1 MKNFVVYKS
10 SAGSGKTFTLV
21 LAYLKL
27 CLQEEK
33 TLKFQFKK
41 ILAITFTNKAAAEMK
56 SRVIKALD
64 EICKRNDLGAIGAIL
79 QNDLKL
85 EKLELKH
92 RAQIVLSQIL
102 HHYSD
107 FSIGTIDSFTHRL
120 VKTFAFDLKL
130 PNNFNIEMDTA
141 SFHNKVIALLLN
153 KIGEDD
159 YISMLLKEFAKLN
172 AENNHAWDP
181 EQQLKEFT
189 ALLLQENASL
199 FIDKLNQFNH
209 EELDGFR
216 KQFSAFIQHY
226 EKQLKTEAEQ
236 ALHYINAKGLL
247 ESDFIYTKSGPQ
259 NFFKKCANLTATID
273 DTMGSRLT
281 DAVQNN
287 NWFGKN
293 KTPQDASIIE
303 KLSQM
308 ANQLILFIE
317 ENYQAY
323 LLCKLLAKQMYALL
337 LLKKIEEISRAL
349 KDEEHVVFLSEF
361 NQKIS
366 EIIANEPT
374 PFIYERLGEKYNH
387 YLIDEF
393 QDTSS
398 LQWHNL
404 IPLIDNSLAGG
415 WRNLLVGDGK
425 QSIYRWRN
433 ANVMQ
438 FANLPELEN
447 KNNNLL
453 TAQYQ
458 RNLSNNY
465 EQQNLNTNFRSSQ
478 EVINFNNRF
487 FEFTANKAL
496 SADFQKIYSQHQQ
509 LTKHSAQGY
518 VRIDFLHEK
527 KEDKENFYLDKM
539 LAHIQDAVQKNYQ
552 YEDICV
558 LVRKNQHGSL
568 VAQHLALS
576 GIPVISSDSL
586 LLKNNLEVNT
596 LMAYLEYQIDSNNS
610 ISAAAIL
617 HYFWVDKKLNQQQY
631 HHCLAELGAK
641 KNLANIL
648 QELKIEFTPQNF
660 NLNNVFDTCLEAIQ
674 LLGMEQKASAYIRFF
689 LDEVSNFLS
698 QHNASVSKFIEWWE
712 KRREKSSLIIPK
724 GSRAVNVMTVH
735 SSKGLEFPIVIVPF
749 CDWGLNQGTDKW
761 VNVESDKTPLPVAV
775 INLSQNASKAGFDK
789 EVELEN
795 QEQILDNLNILYV
808 AFTRAVNKLFILSA
822 SPRQNQ
828 GSAYHWLCDYVQQ
841 NDPKQQTTF
850 YEQGSNDVK
859 SESKA
864 TTINSDYVLNA
875 LQFQN
880 KQNAVRIKSSY
891 LGNTSLMEAGKKGI
905 LLHQLLSGVQHVN
918 DLEPTLAQALVKGL
932 IQSNEISA
940 LKEQLLGIVEHPDLK
955 DYFEQN
961 ARQVLER
968 EIILPNGE
976 ILRPDK
982 VVLKN
987 NETIVIDYKTGK
999 KNLKSHQAQI
1009 IKYAEA
1015 LQGMGYPSLKKILV
1029 YLDDMEIVAVN

>member
-1 MKNFVVYKS
+1 M
-10 SAGSGKTFTLV
+10 LE
-21 LAYLKL
+21 YLKL
-27 CLQEEK
+27 SLREEK

-64 EICKRNDLGAIGAIL
+64 EICHQNKLSPIGLIL
-79 QNDLKL
+79 QNDLNID
-85 EKLELKH
+85 ELELKR
-92 RAQIVLSQIL
+92 RAQILLSQIL

-130 PNNFNIEMDTA
+130 PNNFNIEMDTS

-153 KIGEDD
+153 KIGEDA
-159 YISMLLKEFAKLN
+159 YISILLKEFANHN
-172 AENNHAWDP
+172 AENNNAWDP

-189 ALLLQENASL
+189 ALLLQEDAAL
-199 FIDKLNQFNH
+199 FIEKLNRFNH
-209 EELDGFR
+209 EELEGFR
-216 KQFSAFIQHY
+216 KQFSEFIKHY
-226 EKQLKTEAEQ
+226 ETQIKTA
-236 ALHYINAKGLL
+236 ADKAIKYIQAKGLTDD
-247 ESDFIYTKSGPQ
+247 DFSYTKSGPQ
-259 NFFKKCANLTATID
+259 NFFKKCANLTVSID
-273 DTMGSRLT
+273 DTQGSRLT

-293 KTPQDASIIE
+293 KVPQDASIIAS
-303 KLSQM
+303 LSEM
-308 ANQLILFIE
+308 ASELIQLID

-337 LLKKIEEISRAL
+337 LLKKIEEIARDL

-447 KNNNLL
+447 KNNKALI
-453 TAQYQ
+453 AQYQ
-458 RNLSNNY
+458 RSLSDNY
-465 EQQNLNTNFRSSQ
+465 EQQHLNTNYRSS
-478 EVINFNNRF
+478 EEIIRFNNAF
-487 FEFTANKAL
+487 FEYTSLKAL
-496 SADFQKIYSQHQQ
+496 SASFQKIYLQHQQ
-509 LTKHSAQGY
+509 KTKHSEQGY
-518 VRIDFLHEK
+518 VRLEFLNDK
-527 KEDKENFYLDKM
+527 TEDKESFYLNKM
-539 LAHIQDAVQKNYQ
+539 LEHIQDALQKNYA

-576 GIPVISSDSL
+576 GIPVVSSDSL

-596 LMAYLEYQIDSNNS
+596 LVAYLDYQIDSNNT

-617 HYFWVDKKLNQQQY
+617 HYFWVNKKLNNQQY
-631 HHCLAELGAK
+631 HLCLSALGQK
-641 KNLANIL
+641 KSLENIL
-648 QELKIEFTPQNF
+648 TEQHIEFRAQNF
-660 NLNNVFDTCLEAIQ
+660 NLNNVFDTCLEAIE
-674 LLGMEQKASAYIRFF
+674 LLEMEKHASAYIRFF
-689 LDEVSNFLS
+689 LDEVTNFLS
-698 QHNASVSKFIEWWE
+698 QHNASVSKFLEWWE

-761 VNVESDKTPLPVAV
+761 VNVTSNKTPLPVAV

-795 QEQILDNLNILYV
+795 QEQILDNLNVLYV

-822 SPRQNQ
+822 APRINQ
-828 GSAYHWLCDYVQQ
+828 GSTYHWLMDFVKDQQ
-841 NDPKQQTTF
+841 ANVDSGL
-850 YEQGSNDVK
+850 YEQGSNDPK
-859 SESKA
+859 TNQAEQK
-864 TTINSDYVLNA
+864 TNSDYVLSN
-875 LQFQN
+875 LHFQH
-880 KQNAVRIKSSY
+880 KHNAVRIKSSY
-891 LGNTSLMEAGKKGI
+891 LGNNTLLEASKKGI
-905 LLHQLLSGVQHVN
+905 LLHQLLSNIQQIE
-918 DLEPTLAQALVKGL
+918 DIDSTLNQAVLKGL
-932 IQSNEISA
+932 IQLGDIPK
-940 LKEQLLGIVEHPDLK
+940 LKEQLTNIVQHPALK
-955 DYFEQN
+955 AYYQQN
-961 ARQVLER
+961 TPQILEK
-968 EIILPNGE
+968 EIILSNGE

-982 VVLKN
+982 VVLN
-987 NETIVIDYKTGK
+987 HNETIVIDYKTGK
-999 KNLKSHQAQI
+999 KHLKSHQAQI
-1009 IKYAEA
+1009 IKYGEA
-1015 LQGMGYPSLKKILV
+1015 LLGMGYPSVKKILV
-1029 YLDDMEIVAVN
+1029 YLDDLEIVAVN